1 MPWQEAV
8 ENHFLFICLEKMST
22 CAVGISDS
30 DGAAWRMNQEDDPN
44 LVAVVGCNLPDVE
57 DLETTYDWATME

>member
-8 ENHFLFICLEKMST
+8 ENHFLLICLEKMST

-44 LVAVVGCNLPDVE
+44 LVAVE